1 MADFDSIMD
10 IQSNM
15 AKRLAREQIMD
26 NTLELLSVIQGMVD
40 AKYGRVAKEAVLIEA
55 VQSGM
60 LQAESEVL
68 LRELIRNGT
77 VRENDGFIYLY

>member
-40 AKYGRVAKEAVLIEA
+40 AKHGRVAKEAVLIEA